1 MRNTPPILP
10 WPIRA
15 CLSRAQARLLP
26 SSCLLCDEPA
36 ASTLDL
42 CVACARALPWIE
54 SACPRCAI
62 PVAPEDHGVPCGAC
76 QQRHALTNASAALLY
91 QWPVDVLHRRFKFSG
106 DLASGRSLARLM
118 ACRFAPACVG
128 HPVLVPIPLHRDRLR
143 RRGYDQAA
151 ELARPLATLL
161 GLECRLVLRRGTAT
175 VAQSSLDASAR
186 QRNVRDAFQCVA
198 PAPAHVVLVDDV
210 MTTGATLHAAARASL
225 QAGARRVDAW
235 VCARVP

>member
-26 SSCLLCDEPA
+26 SWCLLCDEPA

-62 PVAPEDHGVPCGAC
+62 PVAPDNHGVPCGAC

-143 RRGYDQAA
+143 RRGYGRVGASSGDFAGVGMPA
-151 ELARPLATLL
+151 CPASRYRHRGAVVAR
-161 GLECRLVLRRGTAT
+161 RIR
-175 VAQSSLDASAR
+175 ASA
-186 QRNVRDAFQCVA
+186 
-198 PAPAHVVLVDDV
+198 
-210 MTTGATLHAAARASL
+210 
-225 QAGARRVDAW
+225 
-235 VCARVP
+235 